1 MRSVRRHLL
10 LVLSLGLTPATGC
23 ATWQGTEI
31 QPGVTPEITKR
42 FAVRVTR
49 ADGSVI
55 ELRGV
60 ELTSDSL
67 FGTYGNPPFRVA
79 LALSEVRRLD
89 QPRLSGER
97 TAVFLLVTV
106 ALVMAIWWVVKS
118 LLFPYT

>member
-1 MRSVRRHLL
+1 MRSVRRHWL
-10 LVLSLGLTPATGC
+10 LVLFLGFTPATGC

-31 QPGVTPEITKR
+31 QPGVTPDITKP

-55 ELRGV
+55 ELREV
-60 ELTSDSL
+60 RLTSDSL
-67 FGTYGNPPFRVA
+67 FGTHGNPPFRVA
-79 LALSEVRRLD
+79 LSRSDVRRID

-97 TAVFLLVTV
+97 TAVFVFVTV
-106 ALVMAIWWVVKS
+106 ALVVAIWWVVKS